1 MIMALMCCK
10 SQDEYE
16 QQQRSKKI
24 DSQIAKE
31 KILFRRRVKIL
42 LLGAGES
49 GKSTFL
55 KQMRIIHGK
64 SYEKDDLL
72 GFRPIIYSNVM
83 KGMKV
88 LVDARRKLKIP
99 WGDPE
104 CQVYGET
111 LLTFQP
117 PHGQGIDT
125 DLFLSHCDAVHKLW
139 NDTGISEAYKRRN
152 EFQLGDSTSYFLNNL
167 EKIGKREFV
176 PTMQDVLHSRKAT
189 KGIQE
194 YDFEIKG
201 IPFVMVDVG
210 GQRSQRTKWFQCFD
224 EVTSILFMVSS
235 SAYDQVIMEDRR
247 TNCLIESC
255 MIFET
260 IVNNKCFANVS
271 IILFLNKTDL
281 LEQKIESRH
290 NSIKDFFLQFSGD
303 PYNLQDVQNFILQMF
318 DSRRRE
324 RSKALFHH
332 FTTAID
338 TQNIKFVFHAVK
350 DTILQDNLKSLM
362 LQ

>member
-1 MIMALMCCK
+1 MPSK
-10 SQDEYE
+10 QD
-16 QQQRSKKI
+16 
-24 DSQIAKE
+24 
-31 KILFRRRVKIL
+31 
-42 LLGAGES
+42 
-49 GKSTFL
+49 
-55 KQMRIIHGK
+55 M
-64 SYEKDDLL
+64 
-72 GFRPIIYSNVM
+72 
-83 KGMKV
+83 
-88 LVDARRKLKIP
+88 
-99 WGDPE
+99 
-104 CQVYGET
+104 
-111 LLTFQP
+111 
-117 PHGQGIDT
+117 
-125 DLFLSHCDAVHKLW
+125 
-139 NDTGISEAYKRRN
+139 
-152 EFQLGDSTSYFLNNL
+152 
-167 EKIGKREFV
+167 
-176 PTMQDVLHSRKAT
+176 LHSRKAT

-194 YDFEIKG
+194 YEFEIKS

-210 GQRSQRTKWFQCFD
+210 GQRSQRTKWFQCFN

-281 LEQKIESRH
+281 LEQKVKTKH
-290 NSIKDFFLQFSGD
+290 NSIKDFFLQFQGD
-303 PYNLQDVQNFILQMF
+303 PYKLDDVQNFILQMF

-324 RSKALFHH
+324 RTKALFHH

-338 TQNIKFVFHAVK
+338 TENIKFVFHAVK

>member
-1 MIMALMCCK
+1 MY
-10 SQDEYE
+10 DV
-16 QQQRSKKI
+16 
-24 DSQIAKE
+24 
-31 KILFRRRVKIL
+31 F
-42 LLGAGES
+42 
-49 GKSTFL
+49 
-55 KQMRIIHGK
+55 RII
-64 SYEKDDLL
+64 
-72 GFRPIIYSNVM
+72 SN
-83 KGMKV
+83 
-88 LVDARRKLKIP
+88 RFF
-99 WGDPE
+99 
-104 CQVYGET
+104 
-111 LLTFQP
+111 FQ
-117 PHGQGIDT
+117 
-125 DLFLSHCDAVHKLW
+125 
-139 NDTGISEAYKRRN
+139 
-152 EFQLGDSTSYFLNNL
+152 
-167 EKIGKREFV
+167 EFV

-194 YDFEIKG
+194 YDFEIKN

-290 NSIKDFFLQFSGD
+290 NSIKDFFLQFNGD
-303 PYNLQDVQNFILQMF
+303 PYNLLDVQSFILQMF

>member
-1 MIMALMCCK
+1 MAFTCCMSPEVQAQK
-10 SQDEYE
+10 
-16 QQQRSKKI
+16 QRSKLI
-24 DSQIAKE
+24 DKEIAKD
-31 KILFRRRVKIL
+31 KVLFRRKVKIL

-55 KQMRIIHGK
+55 KQMRIIHGRD
-64 SYEKDDLL
+64 YAPEDLHE
-72 GFRPIIYSNVM
+72 FKPIIYSNIL

-88 LVDARRKLKIP
+88 LADARRKLKIP
-99 WGDPE
+99 WGDPSNH
-104 CQVYGET
+104 VFGE
-111 LLTFQP
+111 LILDFQSSV
-117 PHGQGIDT
+117 IDT
-125 DLFLSHCDAVHKLW
+125 RTFLDYVDCVKHLWEDGGIQDA
-139 NDTGISEAYKRRN
+139 YRRRN
-152 EFQLGDSTSYFLNNL
+152 EFQLGDSTKYFLDSL
-167 EKIGKREFV
+167 ERVGKPDFV
-176 PTMQDVLHSRKAT
+176 PTKKDALHSRKAT

-194 YDFEIKG
+194 YDFEIRG

-235 SAYDQVIMEDRR
+235 SAFDQVIMEDRK

-281 LEQKIESRH
+281 LKEKIKFSCIR
-290 NSIKDFFLQFSGD
+290 DFFPQFQGESN
-303 PYNLQDVQNFILQMF
+303 NLEDVQAFILQMF

-338 TQNIKFVFHAVK
+338 TENIKFVFHAVK
-350 DTILQDNLKSLM
+350 DTILQDNLKALM

>member
-1 MIMALMCCK
+1 MSSDEL
-10 SQDEYE
+10 SQR
-16 QQQRSKKI
+16 QRSKLI
-24 DSQIAKE
+24 DKQIAKE
-31 KILFRRRVKIL
+31 KVYFRRKVKIL

-55 KQMRIIHGK
+55 KQMRIIHGRDY
-64 SYEKDDLL
+64 SIDDLHE
-72 GFRPIIYSNVM
+72 FKPIIYSNVL

-88 LVDARRKLKIP
+88 LADARRKLKIP
-99 WGDPE
+99 WGDSNN
-104 CQVYGET
+104 QVFGE
-111 LLTFQP
+111 LILSFQSSV
-117 PHGQGIDT
+117 IDT
-125 DLFLSHCDAVHKLW
+125 QTFLDYVDCVKHLW
-139 NDTGISEAYKRRN
+139 EDDGIQNAYHRRN
-152 EFQLGDSTSYFLNNL
+152 EFQLGDSTSYFLDNL
-167 EKIGKREFV
+167 VRIGRPDFV
-176 PTMQDVLHSRKAT
+176 PTKQDALHSRKAT

-235 SAYDQVIMEDRR
+235 SAFDQVIMEDRK

-281 LEQKIESRH
+281 LKDKIKSS
-290 NSIKDFFLQFSGD
+290 NISDYFPQFQGKPD
-303 PYNLQDVQNFILQMF
+303 DLKDVQSFILQMF

-338 TQNIKFVFHAVK
+338 TENIKFVFHAVK